1 MRTTAPEYMME
12 LIQYG
17 DVQVPRGFAYQ
28 KLISVAE
35 AQGHSN
41 PRVLADRWMQGY
53 DLRARWAKAKAAK

>member
-1 MRTTAPEYMME
+1 MRQTAPEYMME

-17 DVQVPRGFAYQ
+17 DVQVPRGYAYQ
-28 KLISVAE
+28 KLIAVAV

-53 DLRARWAKAKAAK
+53 DLRAKAKAAK